1 MMSNINNPFNQNEN
15 NSLRNNSTQ
24 NRNNLH
30 ISYNPNI
37 SQSNEAMKKELQ
49 IEDEIRD
56 HLKCYI
62 CLTKVINPIMC
73 PFCKKISCKVCI
85 DKWLRV
91 NDYCGICKKHVT
103 LKDMITL
110 PFLDDMS
117 TFFIKNIDSHPK
129 NFPNINNQNQEKK
142 EINNI
147 INENNLNII
156 NEKEIN
162 KDLCQKHKTKI
173 DYYCVQ
179 CDNYFCSNCLVFFNE
194 EGKKHNNHLII
205 QIQKMNDL
213 GIKEAIN
220 EYKKLPKTKKAI
232 ENLMDLINLK
242 LKENK
247 IKKAEFENFLNLIKN
262 LYFEKIDETS
272 NDLKTI
278 LDKLKSQKDTIENCI
293 NSVPNGFNN
302 IINNNDHAQG
312 YIVSK
317 DLKKYNRLNN
327 DLEDEIIEKS
337 KISPKLFFENY
348 ETELLE
354 IDVPF
359 GGQYNEGFEIANYKI
374 DIMPGFPS
382 RLILKYLQNQIYISF
397 CMDIDLLLNAINYP
411 KFYHLFFNVFCCF
424 Q

>member
-1 MMSNINNPFNQNEN
+1 M
-15 NSLRNNSTQ
+15 
-24 NRNNLH
+24 
-30 ISYNPNI
+30 
-37 SQSNEAMKKELQ
+37 
-49 IEDEIRD
+49 
-56 HLKCYI
+56 
-62 CLTKVINPIMC
+62 
-73 PFCKKISCKVCI
+73 
-85 DKWLRV
+85 
-91 NDYCGICKKHVT
+91 KKHVT

-129 NFPNINNQNQEKK
+129 NFPNINNQNQENK